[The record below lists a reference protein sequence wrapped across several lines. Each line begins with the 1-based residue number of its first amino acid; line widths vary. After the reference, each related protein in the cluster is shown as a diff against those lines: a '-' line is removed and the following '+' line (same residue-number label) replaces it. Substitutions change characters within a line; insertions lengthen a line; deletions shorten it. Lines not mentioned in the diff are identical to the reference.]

1 MSRPLQVQK
10 QMLINFVPGGQGF
23 FMAGAQQSEVCKSSG
38 GKTLIILHLLC
49 ISPSAENLCGGRKK
63 VPPARQTGHGTVR
76 HHEPQWFMA
85 CISRPLRKQNE
96 KKQNG

>member
-1 MSRPLQVQK
+1 VQK

-49 ISPSAENLCGGRKK
+49 ISP
-63 VPPARQTGHGTVR
+63 
-76 HHEPQWFMA
+76 
-85 CISRPLRKQNE
+85 
-96 KKQNG
+96 